1 MSMKKNNYLILSAFF
16 ATCLG
21 SNAFS
26 QAEPAYE
33 QYQFNQLV
41 LNPAYAGSK
50 NSFETNFFLHRQDIK
65 MPGAPS
71 TESVTFHAPV
81 ASQKLGLG
89 LKFYHDHIGVTD
101 KYLFGFDFAY
111 QMYLGEGVLS
121 AGLELSLSNYSVNFS
136 KLDAFQN
143 GDPTFTNEPV
153 NILTPNAGLG
163 VYYRNDKFYMG
174 FASLNIVEDQNDTT
188 QELTSLQSYEQSRH
202 YNFHVGGLIDAGD
215 HLTLKPGA
223 LLKYTYGGPAQIDL
237 NLHFIIEES
246 FWVGLGYKTNNSMSV
261 MAEYVLNY
269 DKTLSGNEF
278 SFGYAYNF
286 LLDDL
291 APYLGPTHEIF
302 LGYRFNKHNTRV
314 RSPRF
319 F

>member
-1 MSMKKNNYLILSAFF
+1 MSMKKNKYLILSTFLIACTFTRAF
-16 ATCLG
+16 AQ
-21 SNAFS
+21 S
-26 QAEPAYE
+26 EPAFE
-33 QYQFNQLV
+33 QYHFNQLV

-50 NSFETNFFLHRQDIK
+50 NSLETNFFLHRQDIK
-65 MPGAPS
+65 VPGAPS
-71 TESVTFHAPV
+71 TESFTFHAPV

-89 LKFYHDHIGVTD
+89 VKFYHDHIGVTD
-101 KYLFGFDFAY
+101 KYLLGFDFAY

-121 AGLELSLSNYSVNFS
+121 AGLELSLTNYNVNFS

-153 NILTPNAGLG
+153 NIISPNAGLG
-163 VYYRNDKFYMG
+163 IYYRNEHFYMG
-174 FASLNIVEDQNDTT
+174 FSSLNLVEVQNDTT
-188 QELTSLQSYEQSRH
+188 NGESSLQSYEQNRH
-202 YNFHVGGLIDAGD
+202 FNFHTGALISAGK

-223 LLKYTYGGPAQIDL
+223 LVKYTYGGPVQLDL
-237 NLHFIIEES
+237 NLHFIIDNS
-246 FWVGLGYKTNNSMSV
+246 FWVGAGYKTNNSMSV